1 MSPLLLLAVG
11 CAYDEHLPEVDIRGT
26 VRIPKEAASVTL
38 QDGTVIED
46 PRLIGPVI
54 LGAFPSV
61 RDDLFSYPHPE
72 MGPVIDEGIPGNT
85 YPYGG
90 GTVGRFDF
98 ACYEALACEV
108 VTGRFKDYADVIDFH
123 RDVLGEALV
132 DDQGQVVETPGY
144 YQQSC
149 YELLEFTADYEM
161 SWISGEEGLHFT
173 DAGDFYEAEFD
184 MWQVEYREGM
194 QIWGWLDRPAV
205 LPGEGMQFSTCDK
218 DQGQQNNEYTND
230 YAYGTSH
237 NDLLNFPG
245 TYISAD
251 DYVVSMDQVWTMTEP
266 DSDAFRAAGE
276 EVTIDID
283 FLYEGY

>member
-1 MSPLLLLAVG
+1 MSPFLLLAVG
-11 CAYDEHLPEVDIRGT
+11 CAYNEHLPEVDIHGT

-38 QDGTVIED
+38 QTGEVISD
-46 PRLIGPVI
+46 PRLIGPVV
-54 LGAFPSV
+54 LGAYPSV

-98 ACYEALACEV
+98 ACYEALACEI

-123 RDVLGEALV
+123 QNVLGEALI
-132 DDQGQVVETPGY
+132 DDQGQIVETPGF

-149 YELLEFTADYEM
+149 YDLLEITSDYEM
-161 SWISGEEGLHFT
+161 SWISGEEGLHFE
-173 DAGDFYEAEFD
+173 DAGDYYEADFD
-184 MWQVEYREGM
+184 LWQVEYREGM
-194 QIWGWLDRPAV
+194 QIWGWLDRPSV
-205 LPGEGMQFSTCDK
+205 LPGTGLQYSTCDK
-218 DQGQQNNEYTND
+218 DQGQTNNEYTND
-230 YAYGTSH
+230 YAYGTAQ

-245 TYISAD
+245 TYIAAD
-251 DYVVSMDQVWTMTEP
+251 DYVASMDQVWTATEP
-266 DSDAFRAAGE
+266 DSDAFRESGE
-276 EVTIDID
+276 DVVLDID